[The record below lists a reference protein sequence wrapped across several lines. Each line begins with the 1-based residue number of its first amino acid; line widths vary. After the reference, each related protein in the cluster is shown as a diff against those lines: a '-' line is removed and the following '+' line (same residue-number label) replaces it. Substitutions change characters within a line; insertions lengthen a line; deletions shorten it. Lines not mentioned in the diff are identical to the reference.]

1 MPIWAH
7 TGHMFSEAKHVMC
20 LHAGLYIRHM
30 CIYQSTALYIVW
42 FSVYHFILDQ
52 WALWAQ
58 TKGPFYFEIVIYE
71 MGINLFTK
79 IEPMVGTL

>member
-20 LHAGLYIRHM
+20 LHAGLYILHM

-42 FSVYHFILDQ
+42 FSVNHFILDQ
-52 WALWAQ
+52 WAL
-58 TKGPFYFEIVIYE
+58 GPKQKA
-71 MGINLFTK
+71 LF
-79 IEPMVGTL
+79 ILRL

>member
-7 TGHMFSEAKHVMC
+7 TGHMFSEAKHVMF
-20 LHAGLYIRHM
+20 AGLYIRHK

-52 WALWAQ
+52 WAL
-58 TKGPFYFEIVIYE
+58 GPKQKA
-71 MGINLFTK
+71 LF
-79 IEPMVGTL
+79 ILRL

>member
-1 MPIWAH
+1 M
-7 TGHMFSEAKHVMC
+7 
-20 LHAGLYIRHM
+20 Y
-30 CIYQSTALYIVW
+30 IYQSTALYIVW

-71 MGINLFTK
+71 MGINLFTN
-79 IEPMVGTL
+79 IEPMVGTE